1 MLADDKVEA
10 WTRSYSPKATME
22 ALRRISHRP
31 LSERAVVFF
40 ARLAFRGIYFP
51 QMRRSHWLSLL
62 WRNRQMLMSLSYE
75 AFHNARPQGRGPA
88 SPSQET
94 A

>member
-1 MLADDKVEA
+1 MD
-10 WTRSYSPKATME
+10 

-31 LSERAVVFF
+31 LSERAVLFF

-51 QMRRSHWLSLL
+51 QVRRRQWFSLL
-62 WRNRQMLMSLSYE
+62 WRHRHVLMSLSYE
-75 AFHNARPQGRGPA
+75 AFHKRTKQQAPA